1 MNHAASSQQER
12 NIDWKEL
19 YVAALF
25 EQDKD
30 RLPEKIALAQLA
42 IATKK
47 QELSSGSIDERRVLE
62 NAAFSLQALAQCF
75 AIGNQKYTLVVTR
88 ATMRQA
94 EPDPEPSHS
103 DRSGS

>member
-1 MNHAASSQQER
+1 MNHAASSQQEK

-47 QELSSGSIDERRVLE
+47 QELSSGSIDERRVLD

-75 AIGNQKYTLVVTR
+75 AIGQMVPPREVERRR
-88 ATMRQA
+88 AV
-94 EPDPEPSHS
+94 
-103 DRSGS
+103 